1 MKKIFLGILTIFLIF
16 SIENV
21 FAKKNWL
28 IEDLLDLNNWPLI
41 YDLNLEK
48 LDKYSF
54 KDKNLKNKYLTLVWY
69 DKIIRNEIIYQYQK
83 WTYSTATIKWI
94 IKNYK
99 SFVYYTNQ
107 LFYLFKQA
115 EKYTHLKHDVDMQDG
130 ILMTYKNV
138 AWYYKKVK
146 NLVSEKE

>member
-69 DKIIRNEIIYQYQK
+69 DKIIRNGIIYQYQK

-94 IKNYK
+94 IRNYK

-107 LFYLFKQA
+107 LFYLFKQV
-115 EKYTHLKHDVDMQDG
+115 EKYPHLKDDVDMQDG

-146 NLVSEKE
+146 NLVFEKE

>member
-1 MKKIFLGILTIFLIF
+1 MKKILLGILTIFLIF

-69 DKIIRNEIIYQYQK
+69 DKIIRNGIIYQYQK
-83 WTYSTATIKWI
+83 WTYSTATVKWI
-94 IKNYK
+94 IRNYK

-107 LFYLFKQA
+107 LFYLFKQV
-115 EKYTHLKHDVDMQDG
+115 EKYPHLKDDVDMQDW

-146 NLVSEKE
+146 NLVFEKE